1 MKNEISRVL
10 KILQEMHQKREEQK
24 LNLGKLTYTIDMLEQ
39 NQLHTC
45 KSYDAAMQERNKR
58 WERV

>member
-39 NQLHTC
+39 NQLRIC
-45 KSYDAAMQERNKR
+45 ESYDAAVQERNKR
-58 WERV
+58 

>member
-39 NQLHTC
+39 NQLRIC
-45 KSYDAAMQERNKR
+45 KSYDATLQERNK
-58 WERV
+58 W